1 MDNASSNQALGRAA
15 LNANPRVLIFSP
27 VRSAREVLTARVSG
41 TGLKV
46 HTAGAMPEAAA
57 VLSRER
63 PDVVLLHTTGGS
75 AEVDAAIRRMAAQPG
90 LAIIVVTDT
99 PTMDAALSAMRAG
112 ASDLV
117 SSGADGCELAR
128 RISMA
133 SQRARELAATLR
145 EQQIKIRRLR
155 KICKDL
161 HAARQEVSA
170 QVGSLCQELAKAYG
184 DIAERASLAAIGGE
198 FNGVIRQELDLEALL
213 RVALEFILAKSGPT
227 NAAVFLPSTTGDYS
241 LGAYVNC
248 DAPRDTAEILM
259 DHLCHALAPRFETA
273 DAPLL
278 LRGREQ
284 LLEHLGEAAEWLG
297 DANLLA
303 VPCRHDAEC
312 LAVLTLFRP
321 QRLDFPPAFLELL
334 PTIADLFARQLAR
347 VIRVHHR
354 HTPNHQWGA
363 GDPDDLD
370 LSA

>member
-1 MDNASSNQALGRAA
+1 MDNASQNQAASRAT

-27 VRSAREVLTARVSG
+27 VRAAREVLTARVAG
-41 TGLKV
+41 AGLKV

-57 VLSRER
+57 VLTRER
-63 PDVVLLHTTGGS
+63 PDVVLLHATGGVGDVDS
-75 AEVDAAIRRMAAQPG
+75 AVRRMATQPG
-90 LAIIVVTDT
+90 LAIIVVSDT
-99 PTMDAALSAMRAG
+99 PSLDAALTAMRAG
-112 ASDLV
+112 AADLV

-145 EQQIKIRRLR
+145 EQQVKIRRLR

-184 DIAERASLAAIGGE
+184 DIADRASLAAIGGE

-213 RVALEFILAKSGPT
+213 RVALEFILGKSGPT

-259 DHLCHALAPRFETA
+259 DHLCQTVAPRLETA
-273 DAPLL
+273 ESPLI

-284 LLEHLGEAAEWLG
+284 LIEHLGEAAEWVG

-303 VPCRHDAEC
+303 IPCRHEGEC

-321 QRLDFPPAFLELL
+321 QRLEYEPPFLELL
-334 PTIADLFARQLAR
+334 PTIAELFARQLAR

-354 HTPNHQWGA
+354 HTPKHQWGA
-363 GDPDDLD
+363 GDQDDLD